1 MQNSPVWKMLR
12 FCGMIALGS
21 ATFALGF
28 DLFLEPNAV
37 NVGGMTGLAM
47 VIRKVIGMGSVGLIS
62 ALLNVPLFLLGYRYL
77 GRKFFIGSL
86 LGTLFSALFLELF
99 TLLPVPETEPLLGA
113 LYGGLFSGV
122 GLGLVFLAGA
132 STGGTDIIVRFLKRK
147 FPDLRLG
154 KLMLALDVAIA
165 LLTGFVFHDINKTL
179 YSIITLYVCSVS
191 LDGVLYGL
199 DYSTVAMIISDHFEQ
214 IAQSID
220 RQLDRGVTYLD
231 GKGFYSQQDKTVL
244 LCAVRK
250 RQVGQLK
257 ELVSAIDPNAFMILQ
272 EAHQVLGEGFKGYS
286 DNL

>member
-1 MQNSPVWKMLR
+1 MQHRPVWKMLR

-21 ATFALGF
+21 AIFALGF

-199 DYSTVAMIISDHFEQ
+199 DYSTVAMIISDRFEQ

-257 ELVSAIDPNAFMILQ
+257 ELVSTIDPNAFMILQ
-272 EAHQVLGEGFKGYS
+272 EAHQVLGEGFKGYT

>member
-257 ELVSAIDPNAFMILQ
+257 ELVSTIDPNAFMILQ

>member
-1 MQNSPVWKMLR
+1 MQHKSVWKTLR
-12 FCGMIALGS
+12 FCGLIALGS

-47 VIRKVIGMGSVGLIS
+47 VIRKIIGIGSVGLIS

-86 LGTLFSALFLELF
+86 LGTLFSSLFLELF
-99 TLLPVPETEPLLGA
+99 TLIPAPQTEPLLGA
-113 LYGGLFSGV
+113 LYGGLFSGA
-122 GLGLVFLAGA
+122 GLGMVFLAGA
-132 STGGTDIIVRFLKRK
+132 STGGTDIIVRFLKRQ

-154 KLMLALDVAIA
+154 KLMMALDVAIA

-179 YSIITLYVCSVS
+179 YSIITLYVCSVA

-199 DYSTVAMIISDHFEQ
+199 DYSTVAIVISDTHEE
-214 IAQSID
+214 IAQAINA
-220 RQLDRGVTYLD
+220 QLDRGVTYLS
-231 GKGFYSQQDKTVL
+231 GQGFYTKKDKVVL

-257 ELVSAIDPNAFMILQ
+257 ELVSTIDPNAFMILQ

-286 DNL
+286 DNI

>member
-1 MQNSPVWKMLR
+1 MQNRPVWKMLR

>member
-1 MQNSPVWKMLR
+1 MQNRPVWKMLR

-99 TLLPVPETEPLLGA
+99 TLLPIPETEPLLGA

-231 GKGFYSQQDKTVL
+231 GRGFYSQQDKTVL

-257 ELVSAIDPNAFMILQ
+257 ELVSTIDPNAFMILQ

>member
-231 GKGFYSQQDKTVL
+231 GRGFYSQQDKTVL

-257 ELVSAIDPNAFMILQ
+257 ELVSTIDPNAFMILQ

>member
-1 MQNSPVWKMLR
+1 MQNRPVWKMLR

-122 GLGLVFLAGA
+122 GLGLVFLADA

-231 GKGFYSQQDKTVL
+231 GRGFYSQQDKTVL

-257 ELVSAIDPNAFMILQ
+257 ELVSTIDPNAFMILQ

>member
-1 MQNSPVWKMLR
+1 MQNRPVWKMLR

-257 ELVSAIDPNAFMILQ
+257 ELVSTIDPNAFMILQ

>member
-1 MQNSPVWKMLR
+1 MQNRPVWKMLR

-231 GKGFYSQQDKTVL
+231 GRGFYSQQDKTVL

-257 ELVSAIDPNAFMILQ
+257 ELVSTIDPNAFMILQ

>member
-1 MQNSPVWKMLR
+1 MQNRPVWKMLR

-47 VIRKVIGMGSVGLIS
+47 VIRKVLGMGSVGLIS

-231 GKGFYSQQDKTVL
+231 GRGFYSQQDKTVL

-257 ELVSAIDPNAFMILQ
+257 ELVSTIDPNAFMILQ